1 MISRQLSVCLSH
13 RLVCPCIC
21 NNIKFIPVITY
32 TVLLYIME
40 KEKLIVNTNTEKS
53 LSKYKYHFLGSS
65 VLGGNRLIWFLTWNW
80 CKSKR
85 KTSSFEFMNFVP
97 DYLSDC
103 AASSYLLPSE
113 DVTYGDQWKCC
124 TIPYNQSR
132 AFIILYNKSTRC
144 TISST
149 LDK

>member
-1 MISRQLSVCLSH
+1 MSMHMQQYKSYPSDNVYRAALYNGE
-13 RLVCPCIC
+13 RK
-21 NNIKFIPVITY
+21 NNS
-32 TVLLYIME
+32 
-40 KEKLIVNTNTEKS
+40 NTNTEKS

-65 VLGGNRLIWFLTWNW
+65 VLRGNRLIWFLTWNW

-124 TIPYNQSR
+124 TILYNQSR
-132 AFIILYNKSTRC
+132 ACIILYNKSTRC